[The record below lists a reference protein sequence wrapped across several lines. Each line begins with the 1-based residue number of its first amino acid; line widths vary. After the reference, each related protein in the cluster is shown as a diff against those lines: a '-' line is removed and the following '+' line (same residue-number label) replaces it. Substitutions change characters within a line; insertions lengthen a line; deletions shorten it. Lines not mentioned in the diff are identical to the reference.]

1 MADLEDLH
9 YTSILD
15 MTNDEALEHLR
26 QIRLSRRVKDP
37 VSKTSTKQVKKQS
50 EANIIKSINS
60 DMAAELLKLLE
71 AKE

>member
-1 MADLEDLH
+1 MADLDDLN

-26 QIRLSRRVKDP
+26 QIRLSRRIKDP

-50 EANIIKSINS
+50 EANTVKSINS